1 MKGLGNYS
9 FQQTERKPGIVISYR
24 GDRAVVRF
32 RDGSSFG
39 MPAAD
44 LHAHHI
50 AEGGHF
56 VLVVVRSGAKV
67 VEVRV
72 EPPPP
77 TRETSPASVMGKVY
91 LRAGR
96 RVHTRK

>member
-1 MKGLGNYS
+1 VKGLGNYS

-32 RDGSSFG
+32 RDGSTFG
-39 MPAAD
+39 MPASD
-44 LHAHHI
+44 LRAHHI
-50 AEGGHF
+50 VEGGHF

-77 TRETSPASVMGKVY
+77 TRDTSPSSAMGKVY